1 MANEFS
7 NQNDLAYQLEKSGD
21 YKVLR
26 RLTPRRV
33 VTEPDGT
40 PTKLGIFLD
49 LETTGLNSS
58 TDEIIEIA
66 MVPFTYS
73 VDGRIFEIR
82 EAFQALRQPS
92 SPITSEITKLTGLT
106 NEMLA
111 GKSVDPA
118 DVAAFAAPAA
128 LIIAHNA
135 RFDRPFSENFCDVFT
150 TKPWACSMS
159 QVPWKDEGFDGT
171 RLSYLLVGF
180 GLFYDA
186 HRATNDCLAGIEVLS
201 RRLPKSDELALARLL
216 TEARK
221 ATCRVWAENSPF
233 DFKDI
238 LKARGYRWNSGD
250 NGKPKSWYA
259 DIGEDNLD
267 AELTFLRTEIYQRD
281 VDPFVQKIDAYDR
294 FSERV

>member
-1 MANEFS
+1 MIGEN
-7 NQNDLAYQLEKSGD
+7 QLEALTRELEQSED
-21 YKVLR
+21 YKILR
-26 RLTPRRV
+26 RLKPREFIN
-33 VTEPDGT
+33 TPDGT

-66 MVPFTYS
+66 MVPFTFS
-73 VDGRIFEIR
+73 ADGRIFEIR
-82 EAFQALRQPS
+82 EAFQALRQPR
-92 SPITSEITKLTGLT
+92 SPITSEITQLTGLT

-118 DVAAFAAPAA
+118 DVTAFAAPAA

-159 QVPWKDEGFDGT
+159 HIPWKDEGFDGT

-201 RRLPKSDELALARLL
+201 RRLPKSNELALARLL

-221 ATCRVWAENSPF
+221 ATCRIWAENSPY

-238 LKARGYRWNSGD
+238 LKARGYRWNAGD

-267 AELTFLRTEIYQRD
+267 AELAFLRTEIYQRD